1 MTSAVVERRAA
12 VPDFFD
18 GAHAQAIADAVLD
31 VSGCREAWQPVPPP
45 SRENDNGARGVKRS
59 AEAETSSQPSKRMH
73 SALRLAGKK
82 AIVTGAGS
90 GMGRGITLAFAAE
103 GADVVICGQ
112 RSDALTQTVEAATG
126 LSGAVTAMTC
136 D

>member
-18 GAHAQAIADAVLD
+18 GAHAQAIADAVLE
-31 VSGCREAWQPVPPP
+31 VSEDRGSWHPVPAP
-45 SRENDNGARGVKRS
+45 SRGDNGEKRGEKRC
-59 AEAETSSQPSKRMH
+59 AELELSSQPHKRAQ
-73 SALRLAGKK
+73 SALRLAGKN

-103 GADVVICGQ
+103 GVD
-112 RSDALTQTVEAATG
+112 
-126 LSGAVTAMTC
+126 
-136 D
+136 